1 MISRNLD
8 EPYFYSKNNLTR
20 LVSRLV
26 EVRGE
31 RPGLVVVDPLGG
43 GAVLVVGE
51 HVVVVRVEPGQHGR
65 ARGAVEG
72 SLLKFGIK
80 FERAILVKLLK
91 CKCGNAGKIDEFLS

>member
-1 MISRNLD
+1 MNHISTLSRD
-8 EPYFYSKNNLTR
+8 QNNLTR

-26 EVRGE
+26 EVCGE

-51 HVVVVRVEPGQHGR
+51 HVVVVRVEPGQHGG

-80 FERAILVKLLK
+80 FERHFGEIA
-91 CKCGNAGKIDEFLS
+91 EM